1 MLFKVLACAGI
12 VVLGAVQGASA
23 QSLNG
28 PRELPPP
35 GYAGQQYVDSAG
47 CVFLRAGINGRV
59 TWVARVDRQRRQLCG
74 YPASGSTQ
82 VAIAPEVEEAAPAP
96 TPLPAPA
103 PVAIVDKPVP
113 EAEGGPI
120 DTVASITTAP
130 RIAQPAPAPIYAPAP
145 VKAAPAAATGPVAAT
160 GTPGCPS
167 NAPYGER
174 RVLADGRLAL
184 LCARDSSRIDSFA
197 ARLNQTAEPAP
208 AAEAPIYRTADTGRT
223 AGTLP
228 YAGSGVAT
236 GGRVLC
242 PADAPRLQRFDVRG
256 GGTTL
261 LCTDGAG
268 RLAGGSF
275 VLTPSNAAPFETAT
289 SSVPV
294 QDYAASADR
303 VVVTAGARTKG
314 ALPAVPR
321 GYVRAWKDDRLNPL
335 RGVGTAEGQYAQDQ
349 VWTREVPARLVS
361 ETVKVKRRGVVVSAS
376 NKPVAQARR
385 AAVRVTT
392 STSTAPKAAVSEGG
406 ARLYVQVGSFGVPA
420 NAEGA
425 RARLAGLGLPV
436 AGGKG
441 AIKGKTVQV
450 VYAGPFGS
458 VAQAQAALNAARR
471 AGFGDAF
478 IR

>member
-12 VVLGAVQGASA
+12 VILGAAQGATA

-59 TWVARVDRQRRQLCG
+59 TWVARVDRERRQLCG
-74 YPASGSTQ
+74 YPASGRTE
-82 VAIAPEVEEAAPAP
+82 VAVAPEVEETAPA
-96 TPLPAPA
+96 PAPA
-103 PVAIVDKPVP
+103 PVAVVEKPVP

-130 RIAQPAPAPIYAPAP
+130 RIVRRAPVPVYAPAP
-145 VKAAPAAATGPVAAT
+145 VEAAPAAATGSVVATA
-160 GTPGCPS
+160 TPGCPS

-228 YAGSGVAT
+228 FGGSGVAT

-242 PADAPRLQRFDVRG
+242 PVDAPRLQRFEVRG

-275 VLTPSNAAPFETAT
+275 VLTPSDAAPFETARH
-289 SSVPV
+289 SVPA
-294 QDYAASADR
+294 QDYVASANR
-303 VVVTAGARTKG
+303 VVVTADARTRG

-376 NKPVAQARR
+376 NKPVAQART
-385 AAVRVTT
+385 ASVRVTT

-406 ARLYVQVGSFGVPA
+406 ARLYVQVGSYGVPA

-425 RARLAGLGLPV
+425 RARLAGLGLPA